1 MFFDDFKYM
10 LMLKIKKKYIFN
22 VFLIKKIFLKSTM
35 YHVMKHP

>member
-10 LMLKIKKKYIFN
+10 LMLKIKKNIFN